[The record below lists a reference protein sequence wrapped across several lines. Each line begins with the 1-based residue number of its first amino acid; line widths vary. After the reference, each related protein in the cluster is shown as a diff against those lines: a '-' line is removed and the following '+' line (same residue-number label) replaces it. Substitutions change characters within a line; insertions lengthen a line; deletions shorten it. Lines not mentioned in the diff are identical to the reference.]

1 MGACVSVLRA
11 PVMGGLAIPRPLGNA
26 ALAQFVFLH
35 FTAFGNRQFAYEFQI
50 SRNREI
56 GQTRFAKRNQL
67 SFGEVLAWLDTQG
80 TATAY
85 AIPSHHLRSAA
96 RQETKPPSHTCVVLR
111 RFRKEVVLAG
121 FAAEAQAPMVVGD
134 KTELSTTV

>member
-1 MGACVSVLRA
+1 MGACVSVPRA

-56 GQTRFAKRNQL
+56 GQARFAKRNQL
-67 SFGEVLAWLDTQG
+67 SFGEVEAV
-80 TATAY
+80 
-85 AIPSHHLRSAA
+85 A
-96 RQETKPPSHTCVVLR
+96 RVTEN
-111 RFRKEVVLAG
+111 
-121 FAAEAQAPMVVGD
+121 MVVQPSA
-134 KTELSTTV
+134 ELRIGSAQGL